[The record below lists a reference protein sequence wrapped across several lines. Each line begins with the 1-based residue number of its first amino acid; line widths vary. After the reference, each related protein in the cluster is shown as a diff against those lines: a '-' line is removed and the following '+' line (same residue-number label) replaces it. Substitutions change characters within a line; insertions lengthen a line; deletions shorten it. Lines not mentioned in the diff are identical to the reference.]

1 VIGANRARPAS
12 ALLVVVVLLGL
23 LGSGAALA
31 HPGTDQASQQAVAA
45 APLHAGQLVV
55 RDHAAGLR
63 ALAERGRRQGP
74 ADTSMPVAA
83 LVGVLAW
90 AGLGSRRGAWR
101 SASAAGPRGLAR
113 RTWSRA
119 PPCCL
124 QPV

>member
-1 VIGANRARPAS
+1 MRPFRSRLAS
-12 ALLVVVVLLGL
+12 ALVVLAVLLGL

-55 RDHAAGLR
+55 RDHATGLR

-74 ADTSMPVAA
+74 ADTKILVAM
-83 LVGVLAW
+83 LVGMLAW
-90 AGLGSRRGAWR
+90 AGLGSRTGAWR
-101 SASAAGPRGLAR
+101 PGAGAGPRGRPR

-119 PPCCL
+119 PPSHL